1 MSEAVT
7 KLPVRMR
14 RRAWLALPVAAAA
27 ILILIEVG
35 PPAHAAFPQFD
46 MVLFHAIFGSLAAA
60 AVLALARVIELLL
73 IRPGVQADD

>member
-35 PPAHAAFPQFD
+35 SPAHAAFPQFD